1 MKDFLSFRMM
11 ISAGLIKVIYP
22 LVVVI
27 LFALVAA
34 RFFPIPKQMDSV
46 VLHSLLIYFHDLSW
60 DHALLWLFFSNI
72 SWRIFCEQMILLFA
86 IHESLNRQ
94 GGHSGKGI

>member
-1 MKDFLSFRMM
+1 MKDFLAFRTM

-46 VLHSLLIYFHDLSW
+46 VLHSLLTYFHDLPW

-72 SWRIFCEQMILLFA
+72 GWRIFCEQMILLFA